1 MTAFP
6 QLIPDN
12 PDAPINYHN
21 LEPSD
26 TIVFDT
32 QLPVKDG
39 YLGIVT
45 HVADNG
51 IDAFI
56 LCAGRPFYASAITH
70 ERDPRLKDEGLRAV
84 LVRRGVFRLTTATT
98 RLRPL
103 FWRVD
108 AMKGEIK
115 RLEQRVGRLE
125 KRPSGE
131 VPDSQ
136 AEEPYEESR

>member
-21 LEPSD
+21 LEPGDS
-26 TIVFDT
+26 IIFDT
-32 QLPVKDG
+32 QLPVRDG
-39 YLGIVT
+39 TLGLIT

-56 LCAGRPFYASAITH
+56 LSKEHPSYASALTH
-70 ERDPRLKDEGLRAV
+70 ERDPRLKDEGLRAQR
-84 LVRRGVFRLTTATT
+84 VRRGVFRLTNATT

-108 AMKGEIK
+108 AMKGEIN
-115 RLEQRVGRLE
+115 RLQYRVGQLE
-125 KRPSGE
+125 KRLPGE
-131 VPDSQ
+131 EPDSQ
-136 AEEPYEESR
+136 PEEPKEENR